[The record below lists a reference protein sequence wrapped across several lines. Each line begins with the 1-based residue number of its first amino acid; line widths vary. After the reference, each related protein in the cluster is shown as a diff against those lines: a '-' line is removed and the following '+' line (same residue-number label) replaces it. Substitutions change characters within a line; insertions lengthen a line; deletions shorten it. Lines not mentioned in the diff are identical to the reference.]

1 MTKRKNNKCFA
12 RAFILLGV
20 TLLLGV
26 LIIYGLMF
34 LLITSQYDLVYER
47 KGIIYPVTNGTF
59 IDIKQFSKNVKI
71 YVEVF
76 GTPSYALVC
85 HDVKF
90 LPLKCVENIF

>member
-1 MTKRKNNKCFA
+1 MTKRKNNKCFTKV
-12 RAFILLGV
+12 FILLGV

-26 LIIYGLMF
+26 FIIYWVMSF
-34 LLITSQYDLVYER
+34 LITSQYDLVYER
-47 KGIIYPVTNGTF
+47 RGVIYPITNGTF